1 MMDRFLLLKQK
12 TTLLAHTA
20 DVIIE
25 RAGADGNLSS
35 LRCSGDFLRPATA
48 AARLGADLLQLV
60 VYL

>member
-20 DVIIE
+20 DGILE

-60 VYL
+60 VCL